1 MKRVCASVG
10 LGAVLVAVAGTPV
23 HAQAP
28 RPFIEYRVTGTVS
41 RSGRDP
47 DVVLCSP
54 SEEGLTIHTMGAWVF
69 DFEVPSAAP
78 GEHDARLRIAA
89 PDSVTALHDNNLMTD
104 DHLSGDAKLV
114 VESAGRGQMNIP
126 LLRIRFTASGLTS
139 ETGATAAVTGTIVC
153 AVM

>member
-1 MKRVCASVG
+1 MKRVYALVG
-10 LGAVLVAVAGTPV
+10 LGAVLATLAGTPLQ
-23 HAQAP
+23 AQTQ
-28 RPFIEYRVTGTVS
+28 PFIEYRVTGTVS
-41 RSGRDP
+41 TSGRDP
-47 DVVLCSP
+47 DVVLCSR

-69 DFEVPSAAP
+69 DIEAPSAAP

-89 PDSVTALHDNNLMTD
+89 PDSVTALHDTNLMTD
-104 DHLSGDAKLV
+104 DHLTGDVKLV

-139 ETGATAAVTGTIVC
+139 EIGATAAVTGTIVC